1 MLDEAVAIA
10 ERHRCCTVRGSP
22 QGVIPCAKTGI
33 LEDVSS
39 PVATPIDSGLTSS
52 NATTKRILLL
62 KPRGFCAGVVRAID
76 IVRIALETFG
86 APIYVRKEIVH
97 NSHVVN
103 ELAQK
108 GAIFV
113 NELDEVP
120 EGARVI
126 YSAHGVSPAVRARA
140 KERGLKV
147 IDATCPLVTKVHVEA
162 IKFAKQGYSL
172 ILVGHRDHEEVEGTQ
187 GEAPDVTQVVSTP
200 EEVDRLVV
208 PDPNKVAYLTQ
219 TTLSLDEAGTMIA
232 ALKRRFPN
240 IAGPHAQDIC
250 YATENR
256 QTAVKNV
263 AHGADVVLVVGS
275 RNSSNSNRLVEVSR
289 NLGTSSYLIDKAD
302 DIKPEWL
309 ENAGTVAITA
319 GASAPEIL
327 VQDVVRFL
335 QGKGYGSVDE
345 VEVMPENVRFGL
357 PPEIVQ
363 AIAAAP
369 RPAAAAV

>member
-1 MLDEAVAIA
+1 MSPLTLDAPV
-10 ERHRCCTVRGSP
+10 VN
-22 QGVIPCAKTGI
+22 
-33 LEDVSS
+33 SS
-39 PVATPIDSGLTSS
+39 DNTAD
-52 NATTKRILLL
+52 TKRVLLL
-62 KPRGFCAGVVRAID
+62 KPRGFCAGVVRAVD
-76 IVRIALETFG
+76 IVKIALDTFG

-120 EGARVI
+120 AGMRVI
-126 YSAHGVSPAVRARA
+126 YSAHGVSPAVRAAA

-172 ILVGHRDHEEVEGTQ
+172 VLVGHRDHEEVEGTQ

-200 EEVDRLVV
+200 EEVDALVV
-208 PDPNKVAYLTQ
+208 PDPDKVAYLTQ
-219 TTLSLDEAGTMIA
+219 TTLSLDEAGTMIE
-232 ALKRRFPN
+232 ALKKKFPN
-240 IAGPHAQDIC
+240 IVGPHAQDIC

-256 QTAVKNV
+256 QRAVKNV
-263 AHGADVVLVVGS
+263 AHGADLVLVVGS
-275 RNSSNSNRLVEVSR
+275 RNSSNSNRLVEVSE
-289 NLGTSSYLIDKAD
+289 NLGTKSYLIDKAE
-302 DIKPEWL
+302 DIQPEWL
-309 ENAGTVAITA
+309 EGRSTVAITA

-327 VQDVVRFL
+327 VQDVVTYL
-335 QGKGYGSVDE
+335 QGKGYGSVEE

-369 RPAAAAV
+369 KPAAPASA